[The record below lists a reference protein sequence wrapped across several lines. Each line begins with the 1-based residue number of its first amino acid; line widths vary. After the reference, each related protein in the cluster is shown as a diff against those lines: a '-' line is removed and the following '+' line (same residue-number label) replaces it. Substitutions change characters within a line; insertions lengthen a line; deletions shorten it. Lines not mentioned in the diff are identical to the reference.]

1 MNSPASKQPP
11 ASARIPWWLCVLLAI
26 ASHILLKHLAP
37 DFAQS
42 AGYPR
47 LAGFFVYLA
56 PLVTIAF
63 LLLAATQL
71 YAGDSQGQSPAEEKD
86 GSGNTSGD
94 AEPE

>member
-1 MNSPASKQPP
+1 MSSPASTQPS

-26 ASHILLKHLAP
+26 ASHVLLKHFAP

-63 LLLAATQL
+63 LLLAATLL
-71 YAGDSQGQSPAEEKD
+71 YTGDSQSQSPAEEKD
-86 GSGNTSGD
+86 DSGKTPGD
-94 AEPE
+94 ADPE